1 MSDAAQAGTTASP
14 RQGGIYKG
22 SPSQLSL
29 LQLLPAAKMFG
40 AEKRATGGAI
50 GCVGCCDQ

>member
-1 MSDAAQAGTTASP
+1 MQP
-14 RQGGIYKG
+14 RQEPQPLPGKEEYNKG